1 MLGGIMF
8 SSSRFDNNKNQ
19 SELDTITWTVMFVII
34 ASLLYYSTV
43 LGLEIIAQTCPDRC
57 CWNLSIYLGDGYVER
72 HQHRKEQRQ
81 TSSKEVEMSVNP
93 LTGRN
98 GSKLEDVA
106 SNTTPAMATTVSSLN
121 ASKEKGG
128 HLRRKL
134 GRGKKKGP
142 TPAVATTVSS
152 SNASKGK
159 SGHLRRKL
167 GRGKKGRG
175 KEGTK
180 TTLLAEPGEAVNSE
194 EVTAA
199 NWISHK
205 DPKTNKT
212 FYVDKNTNRSTW
224 TDHEAKKK

>member
-1 MLGGIMF
+1 MF

-106 SNTTPAMATTVSSLN
+106 SNTTPA
-121 ASKEKGG
+121 
-128 HLRRKL
+128 
-134 GRGKKKGP
+134 
-142 TPAVATTVSS
+142 VATTVSS

-159 SGHLRRKL
+159 GGHLRRKL

-180 TTLLAEPGEAVNSE
+180 TTLLAEPGEAVLNSE